1 MTDDLNLHEDTREQ
15 LDSME
20 NPPSDEELRQELDKE
35 PGDRLEPTVAG
46 AAAANERL
54 KATIEQSSGMGGK
67 GDPLGM
73 ESKIIEKL
81 AGND

>member
-1 MTDDLNLHEDTREQ
+1 MAGNEELHEDTRSQ
-15 LDSME
+15 LEAME
-20 NPPSDEELRQELDKE
+20 NPPSDAELRRELDKE

-54 KATIEQSSGMGGK
+54 KETIEQSSGLGGK
-67 GDPLGM
+67 DDPLGM
-73 ESKIIEKL
+73 ETKIIEKL